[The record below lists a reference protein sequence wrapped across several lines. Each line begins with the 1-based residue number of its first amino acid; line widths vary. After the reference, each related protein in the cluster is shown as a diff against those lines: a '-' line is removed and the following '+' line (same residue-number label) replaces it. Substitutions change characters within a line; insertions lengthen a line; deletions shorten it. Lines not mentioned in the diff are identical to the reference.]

1 MKRHL
6 LHLVTVLV
14 FLLGGGAA
22 SHAQDIIIVGGKVL
36 NKNNGKPLEEMV
48 TVYSYNTVA
57 EAEDAYRSLMDAM
70 KLGTVVNL
78 GLNRETAADRS
89 GYYEI
94 AVAETGALLFYYPL
108 SDPVLEKVN
117 RRMEINVNFD
127 VNVTLEATT
136 ITATRTSVEPDIEDT
151 SIEGNE
157 LKCKLTFN
165 LPPHMGKTNARLIIQ
180 PYVLAANQK
189 DTIEFRRPLVFDGEE
204 YHLTQERRMGW
215 DDDPLFEFVQDSIL
229 TDREMQIPWEDNIHL
244 ADPGTVC
251 SVHYMMSLEDYT
263 NVYYNYEKLIIST
276 DRIRRPLKF
285 LEYSVE
291 HIELDPYKY
300 QEKAQRE
307 RRNASMDMSLA
318 FLVGKAEL
326 DPEDAKSQADMRELK
341 RQIYEIVH
349 GEGSTLNEFEISGM
363 ASPDGPYAKNLVLA
377 QERMN
382 SVLKEVE
389 KMVPADKWKRV
400 YKPKPKARV
409 ASWTEVADLLEK
421 DGYTEEA
428 IEIKAIAARHHGK
441 PDKQWEKIIKLD
453 YYRPLVVS
461 YLPKLRSVTCSYKSE
476 VYRPLTPQEILDKYR
491 SDSLYYNGKKPML
504 LYEYWNLFQMI
515 EDKEELERLYR
526 RAYEESKLSLGKPW
540 MLAANNLAVSYLER
554 GHVDTTV
561 LAPFID
567 ITVHGSNV
575 TRTFNDG
582 IRQTSEL
589 INPAE
594 LVVNQL
600 IMYLRDNNFRSA
612 SIMAK
617 LLPDTEEYKMVK
629 AFTMCL
635 GGYYKTRRD
644 ASQEDKLKANQVFE
658 LVRDSSPINK
668 VVMNLALKNRGN
680 DEAARKALE
689 ELDPNDPLTSYFKT
703 VLISRKADILDFG
716 DEMEAIAHLKTCFYK
731 DEKYIAIAAGD
742 SDINKYVFEFALEE
756 YKLEKESMG
765 GSL

>member
-1 MKRHL
+1 MMKRFL
-6 LHLVTVLV
+6 AYTVAVLA
-14 FLLGGGAA
+14 FLLAGGTA

-36 NKNNGKPLEEMV
+36 NKNNGKPLEEVV

-57 EAEDAYRSLMDAM
+57 EAEDGYKSLMDAIH
-70 KLGTVVNL
+70 LGTVFTAGVV
-78 GLNRETAADRS
+78 RETFTDNS

-94 AVAETGALLFYYPL
+94 PVPETGALLFYYPL

-117 RRMEINVNFD
+117 RRKEIFVNFD
-127 VNVTLEATT
+127 VNVTIEATT

-151 SIEGNE
+151 SIEGND

-189 DTIEFRRPLVFDGEE
+189 DTIEFRTPLVFDGEE
-204 YHLTQERRMGW
+204 YHLTQARRMGW
-215 DDDPLFEFVQDSIL
+215 DYDPLFQYVQDSVL

-244 ADPGTVC
+244 ADPSTVC
-251 SVHYMMSLEDYT
+251 SVHYMMALEDYT

-291 HIELDPYKY
+291 HVELDPMKY
-300 QEKAQRE
+300 QERAQRE

-326 DPEDAKSQADMRELK
+326 DPDDAKSQADMRELK

-409 ASWTEVADLLEK
+409 ASWNEVADLLEQ
-421 DGYTEEA
+421 DGYTDEA
-428 IEIKAIAARHHGK
+428 IEIKAIVARHYGK

-461 YLPKLRSVTCSYKSE
+461 YLPKLRSVKCSYKSE

-491 SDSLYYNGKKPML
+491 NDSLYYNGKKPML

-515 EDKEELERLYR
+515 EDKEELD
-526 RAYEESKLSLGKPW
+526 K
-540 MLAANNLAVSYLER
+540 
-554 GHVDTTV
+554 
-561 LAPFID
+561 
-567 ITVHGSNV
+567 VHQNS
-575 TRTFNDG
+575 
-582 IRQTSEL
+582 
-589 INPAE
+589 
-594 LVVNQL
+594 
-600 IMYLRDNNFRSA
+600 
-612 SIMAK
+612 
-617 LLPDTEEYKMVK
+617 
-629 AFTMCL
+629 
-635 GGYYKTRRD
+635 
-644 ASQEDKLKANQVFE
+644 
-658 LVRDSSPINK
+658 
-668 VVMNLALKNRGN
+668 
-680 DEAARKALE
+680 
-689 ELDPNDPLTSYFKT
+689 
-703 VLISRKADILDFG
+703 
-716 DEMEAIAHLKTCFYK
+716 
-731 DEKYIAIAAGD
+731 
-742 SDINKYVFEFALEE
+742 
-756 YKLEKESMG
+756 
-765 GSL
+765 

>member
-1 MKRHL
+1 MMKRFL
-6 LHLVTVLV
+6 AYTVAALA
-14 FLLGGGAA
+14 FLLAGGTAL
-22 SHAQDIIIVGGKVL
+22 HAQDIIIVGGKVL
-36 NKNNGKPLEEMV
+36 NKNNGKPLEEVV

-57 EAEDAYRSLMDAM
+57 EAEDGYKSLMDAIH
-70 KLGTVVNL
+70 LGTVFTAGVV
-78 GLNRETAADRS
+78 RETFTDNS

-94 AVAETGALLFYYPL
+94 PVPETGALLFYYPL

-117 RRMEINVNFD
+117 RRKEIFVNFD
-127 VNVTLEATT
+127 VNVTIEATT

-151 SIEGNE
+151 SIEGND

-189 DTIEFRRPLVFDGEE
+189 DTIEFRTPLVFDGEE
-204 YHLTQERRMGW
+204 YHLTQARRMGW
-215 DDDPLFEFVQDSIL
+215 DYDPLFQYVQDSVL

-244 ADPGTVC
+244 ADPSTVC

-291 HIELDPYKY
+291 HVELDPMKY

-326 DPEDAKSQADMRELK
+326 DPDDAKSQADMRELK

-409 ASWTEVADLLEK
+409 ASWTEVADLLEQ
-421 DGYTEEA
+421 DGYTDEA
-428 IEIKAIAARHHGK
+428 IEIKAIVARHYGK

-461 YLPKLRSVTCSYKSE
+461 YLPKLRSVKCSYKSE

-491 SDSLYYNGKKPML
+491 NDSLYYNGKKPML

-515 EDKEELERLYR
+515 EDKEELERLYK
-526 RAYEESKLSLGKPW
+526 RAYEESKLSLKKPW

-617 LLPDTEEYKMVK
+617 LLPDTDEYKMVK

-635 GGYYKTRRD
+635 GGHYKTRRD
-644 ASQEDKLKANQVFE
+644 ASQEDKLRANEVFE
-658 LVRDSSPINK
+658 LVRDSSPVNK

-680 DEAARKALE
+680 DEAARKAVE

-703 VLISRKADILDFG
+703 ILISRKADILDFG

-756 YKLEKESMG
+756 YKLEKEA
-765 GSL
+765 L

>member
-6 LHLVTVLV
+6 AYIVITLAILIA
-14 FLLGGGAA
+14 GAGPVYG
-22 SHAQDIIIVGGKVL
+22 QDIIIVGGKVL
-36 NKNNGKPLEEMV
+36 NKNNGKPLEEIV
-48 TVYSYNTVA
+48 TIYSYNTVA
-57 EAEDAYRSLMDAM
+57 EAEDGYQSLMSAIHE
-70 KLGTVVNL
+70 GTIFTAGIV
-78 GLNRETAADRS
+78 RETFTDNS

-94 AVAETGALLFYYPL
+94 PVPETGALLFYYPL
-108 SDPVLEKVN
+108 SDPVMEKVN
-117 RRMEINVNFD
+117 RRQEINVNFD
-127 VNVTLEATT
+127 VNVTIEATT
-136 ITATRTSVEPDIEDT
+136 ITATRKSVEPDIEDT

-165 LPPHMGKTNARLIIQ
+165 LPEHMGKTNARLIIQ
-180 PYVLAANQK
+180 PFVLAANQK
-189 DTIEFRRPLVFDGEE
+189 DTLEYRRPLVFDGEE
-204 YHLTQERRMGW
+204 YHLTQARRMGW
-215 DDDPLFEFVQDSIL
+215 DQDPLFEFVQDSIL
-229 TDREMQIPWEDNIHL
+229 TEHEMQIPWEDNIHL
-244 ADPGTVC
+244 EDPSTVC
-251 SVHYMMSLEDYT
+251 SVHYMMTLEDYT
-263 NVYYNYEKLIIST
+263 NVYYNYEKLILST

-291 HIELDPYKY
+291 HVELDPMKY
-300 QEKAQRE
+300 QERAQRE
-307 RRNASMDMSLA
+307 RRNASMNMSLA

-326 DPEDAKSQADMRELK
+326 DPEDKKSLADMRELK
-341 RQIYEIVH
+341 RQITEIVN
-349 GEGSTLNEFEISGM
+349 GEGSTLIEFEISGL

-389 KMVPADKWKRV
+389 KIVPAEKWKRV

-409 ASWTEVADLLEK
+409 ATWTEVADLLEK
-421 DGYTEEA
+421 DGYLNEA
-428 IEIKAIAARHHGK
+428 LEIKAIVERHPGK

-453 YYRPLVVS
+453 YYRPLVVD
-461 YLPKLRSVTCSYKSE
+461 YLPKLRSVKCSYKSE
-476 VYRPLTPQEILDKYR
+476 VYRPLTPEEILNKYR
-491 SDSLYYNGKKPML
+491 SDSLYYTGKKPML

-515 EDKEELERLYR
+515 DDKNELETLYK
-526 RAYEESKLSLGKPW
+526 RAYEESKLSLKKPW
-540 MLAANNLAVSYLER
+540 ILAANNLAVSYLER

-600 IMYLRDNNFRSA
+600 IMYLNDNNFRSA

-635 GGYYKTRRD
+635 GGHYKTRKD
-644 ASQEDKLKANQVFE
+644 ASQEDKLKANEVFE
-658 LVRDSSPINK
+658 IVRESSPVNK

-680 DEAARKALE
+680 DEAARKAVE

-716 DEMEAIAHLKTCFYK
+716 DEMEAIALLKSCFFA
-731 DEKYIAIAAGD
+731 DEKYVAIAAGD

-765 GSL
+765 GAQ